1 MKKKHTGLIVFL
13 VILAIIILIP
23 VVTYI
28 YLSKSSFEIDDIYSI
43 PGRPTLSETER
54 FRVDAA
60 ADTMDIR
67 LNKSDT
73 AYIVI
78 DVMDLD
84 ELKTE
89 LAEYDI
95 VYDRIGLSVDDG
107 YVALEFN
114 AMWKGFLPLPVRV
127 CFDPVAKGTDFEF
140 KLEKI
145 CLGPKLRLGGS
156 ILRFI
161 GDVAEVTADMTD
173 YCSIFTNM
181 VAADADK
188 DILSVTVAEP
198 LKWLTKDTVD
208 SMRMTFWNEYI
219 GTDPLEELILAI
231 ENGDTETRVKWLK
244 DIEAYPDSFS
254 DLKEQELVYSTNLR
268 QMQFFLDEGGEM
280 FERLF
285 PRLEQSAVVAKVDER
300 KELVAER
307 RRQLCSVAHEIA
319 ELYCKKGIATDGA
332 QFYNLKAKKE
342 PLAISQFSRGAEVEE
357 WLDTSTLRF
366 VYGHVTNHWLD
377 EAPALKK
384 IPVIGKHAFDNIDES
399 KVYLPYM
406 VFISPADRP
415 VMAFESALG
424 NITLYDISW
433 ERYESIMASEWT
445 PFIDQRRAPI

>member
-1 MKKKHTGLIVFL
+1 MKKKHTGLIVFF

-23 VVTYI
+23 VAAYI

-54 FRVDAA
+54 FSVDAA
-60 ADTMDIR
+60 ADTMDVR

-73 AYIVI
+73 AFIVI

-89 LAEYDI
+89 LEEYDI

-107 YVALEFN
+107 YVDLEFN
-114 AMWKGFLPLPVRV
+114 AMWKDFLPLPVRV
-127 CFDPVAKGTDFEF
+127 CFDPVAKGTELEF

-156 ILRFI
+156 IVRFI
-161 GDVAEVTADMTD
+161 GDIAEVTADMTE
-173 YCSIFTNM
+173 YCSIFSDM
-181 VAADADK
+181 VKADADD
-188 DILSVTVAEP
+188 DILTVTIAEP
-198 LKWLTKDTVD
+198 LKWLTKDTAD
-208 SMRMTFWNEYI
+208 SMRMIFWNDYI
-219 GTDPLEELILAI
+219 GTDPLEELISAI
-231 ENGDTETRVKWLK
+231 ENGDAETCDKWLK
-244 DIEAYPDSFS
+244 DLEAYPESYA
-254 DLKEQELVYSTNLR
+254 DLKVQELVYSSNLKE
-268 QMQFFLDEGGEM
+268 MQFFLDEGGEM

-285 PRLEQSAVVAKVDER
+285 PRLDKSAVNAGIDE
-300 KELVAER
+300 KKDLVAER

-357 WLDTSTLRF
+357 WLDTSTMRF

-406 VFISPADRP
+406 VFISLADRP
-415 VMAFESALG
+415 VMAYELALG
-424 NITLYDISW
+424 NIALYDISW
-433 ERYESIMASEWT
+433 ERYENIMASDYT
-445 PFIDQRRAPI
+445 PFIDQRRAPT